1 MITIRPKTVS
11 ITNDVAASTNGPAA
25 IEVQLYVSIVLSGS
39 LDSRWGGLWCGTRDL
54 PLNTGLCNQD
64 DPAC

>member
-11 ITNDVAASTNGPAA
+11 ITNDVAASTNGPDA

-39 LDSRWGGLWCGTRDL
+39 LDSRWGGL
-54 PLNTGLCNQD
+54 
-64 DPAC
+64 